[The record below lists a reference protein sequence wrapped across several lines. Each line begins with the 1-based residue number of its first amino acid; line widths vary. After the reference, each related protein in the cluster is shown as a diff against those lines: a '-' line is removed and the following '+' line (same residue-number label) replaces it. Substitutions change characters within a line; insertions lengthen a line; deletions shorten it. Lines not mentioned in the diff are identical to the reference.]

1 MKKKVRRVTI
11 ALVMT
16 LLMGCVGL
24 VVTLGFFADQAIE
37 SAIEVAGSEA
47 LGLCL
52 EIAEVDLSLFSGS
65 LSLRGLVIDNPDGY
79 QHKKLLELESGL
91 IQIRIKSLMADTI
104 FIKIIKLKGVD
115 LVVEQKGLTSNLQE
129 VMDMIEMSKATELAR
144 KKLEIDVLEIS
155 DIRVRVK
162 LLPVLGKMGTVTLKL
177 PPIRMTDLGKSEDL
191 DVGTLSA
198 KVIVALFGDVMA
210 QGLDVVADDLAGS
223 VFKTLGAPISVGMRS
238 ADEVTTT
245 RAMFMTAGHLVVR
258 WGISVMEVPAESDV
272 SGSN

>member
-52 EIAEVDLSLFSGS
+52 EIAEVDLSLFSGG
-65 LSLRGLVIDNPDGY
+65 LSLRGLVIYNPDGY

-104 FIKIIKLKGVD
+104 FIKTIKLKGVD

-210 QGLDVVADDLAGS
+210 QGLDVVADDLAGA
-223 VFKTLGAPISVGMRS
+223 VFKTLGATISIGMRIF
-238 ADEVTTT
+238 DEVPT
-245 RAMFMTAGHLVVR
+245 AQAIFKTAGRLGVG
-258 WGISVMEVPAESDV
+258 WGKSLKEVPAESDV

>member
-104 FIKIIKLKGVD
+104 FIKTIKLKGVD

-177 PPIRMTDLGKSEDL
+177 PPIRMTDPRIIPPPNVLFSSKSSVTMRDFASKSISDNFFGTALLCDPLVFHECDTGCSFTITSSTKVFHSLHEGQLPSHLGDSYPQFWQKNLVFSL
-191 DVGTLSA
+191 A
-198 KVIVALFGDVMA
+198 K
-210 QGLDVVADDLAGS
+210 
-223 VFKTLGAPISVGMRS
+223 
-238 ADEVTTT
+238 
-245 RAMFMTAGHLVVR
+245 
-258 WGISVMEVPAESDV
+258 
-272 SGSN
+272 